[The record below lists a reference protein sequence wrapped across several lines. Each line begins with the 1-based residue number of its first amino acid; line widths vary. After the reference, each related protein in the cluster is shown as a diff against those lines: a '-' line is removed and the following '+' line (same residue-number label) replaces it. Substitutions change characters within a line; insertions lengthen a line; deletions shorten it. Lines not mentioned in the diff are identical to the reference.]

1 LGRIENATK
10 KRPIRISV
18 KITYWPFR
26 DIAEL
31 GKKCLIDYIK
41 NIFGVLLILKLVP
54 SLALAQGL
62 ISGLKAHYE
71 FNGNLIDNSGNNFN
85 AQAFGNYS
93 YENSSIKIIGGNSLY
108 YSGGG
113 YVRIPISSMGLLNEF
128 TLSVRASNISTPH
141 PDGEMLAFWGQETN
155 GNYVAA
161 LEIYQNSNTIGFRHY
176 LRGSPTGG
184 NYIGLNYAVP
194 EGLDQVHQFV
204 ITKSATLLSAFV
216 DGQLVGS
223 GNNSFAL
230 PSQANLY
237 LGYHTWTSSS
247 ARLNATYQDVQIYD
261 RALTPTEVALLPE
274 PSSLSLLGLGL
285 GGLAMLRR
293 RRS

>member
-1 LGRIENATK
+1 M
-10 KRPIRISV
+10 
-18 KITYWPFR
+18 
-26 DIAEL
+26 
-31 GKKCLIDYIK
+31 
-41 NIFGVLLILKLVP
+41 ILKLVP
-54 SLALAQGL
+54 SLTLAQGL

-93 YENSSIKIIGGNSLY
+93 FENSSIKIIGGNSLY

-128 TLSVRASNISTPH
+128 TLSVRASN
-141 PDGEMLAFWGQETN
+141 M
-155 GNYVAA
+155 
-161 LEIYQNSNTIGFRHY
+161 
-176 LRGSPTGG
+176 
-184 NYIGLNYAVP
+184 
-194 EGLDQVHQFV
+194 

-261 RALTPTEVALLPE
+261 RALSPTEVALLPE

-285 GGLAMLRR
+285 GGLAMMRR